1 MTHTV
6 TGAYVLLTGVDV
18 DGIQTAEL
26 DHRKGDRGA
35 DRMGKAGTPSGDE
48 LILFEVTF
56 CAGKGQDREAV
67 TRRMRSAMNLSS
79 STGSV

>member
-1 MTHTV
+1 MESR
-6 TGAYVLLTGVDV
+6 
-18 DGIQTAEL
+18 QRNL

-35 DRMGKAGTPSGDE
+35 DRMGKSGTPKRGDE

-67 TRRMRSAMNLSS
+67 TSACALR
-79 STGSV
+79 